1 MPRNKNFELKQ
12 IENETNRYVTF
23 CKRKRGLLKKAIELS
38 KLCDQHIY
46 IAIFDEKKQRLVE
59 LQSSEDFTA
68 PIVNQLTNPNLKS
81 QILHERYSNQDYEIF
96 KKE

>member
-1 MPRNKNFELKQ
+1 M
-12 IENETNRYVTF
+12 TF

-38 KLCDQHIY
+38 RLCDQHIF

-59 LQSSEDFTA
+59 LQSSAEFTA
-68 PIVNQLTNPNLKS
+68 PKVCQLTNPNLKS
-81 QILHERYSNQDYEIF
+81 QILHERYQNNDYDIF